1 MNRAVAFG
9 IFALAFSAVFQLGSM
24 HEHAE
29 EEAQE
34 MVDQFL
40 EGIRGIDGYGIFLH
54 NLSLALPM
62 FIPGFGMA
70 WGLFAG
76 WSTGFILSAIVTT
89 NPDLGS
95 MQPLALL
102 YLSPF
107 GVIELAAYSLA
118 GSRSLLLALRLR
130 RRQSLRPALKTV
142 LIEAGVVAGLLLAG
156 GLVEYGM
163 IEMAREAGLTIPGF

>member
-1 MNRAVAFG
+1 MNRALAFG
-9 IFALAFSAVFQLGSM
+9 AFALAFSAVFQLGSM

-34 MVDQFL
+34 LVDQFL
-40 EGIRGIDGYGIFLH
+40 EQIRGIDGPGIFVH

-76 WSTGFILSAIVTT
+76 WATGFTLSAIITT
-89 NPDLGS
+89 NPDLGN
-95 MQPLALL
+95 MQPLTLL
-102 YLSPF
+102 YMSPF
-107 GVIELAAYSLA
+107 GVMELAAYSLA
-118 GSRSLLLALRLR
+118 GSRSLLLALKIF
-130 RRQSLRPALKTV
+130 RRQSLRPALKIT
-142 LIEAGVVAGLLLAG
+142 LIEAGVVAALLLAG
-156 GLVEYGM
+156 GLVEYYM